1 MNLAILNF
9 SGSYKPLD
17 HLGTA
22 AEIIQQWLS
31 PHFPEAALHRINI
44 VDGEAFPEVDAFD
57 GYIISGSE
65 KGVYDE
71 VEWMASLEQ
80 FLQSL
85 RERSIPVF
93 GICFGHQIMA
103 QAYGGKAIKADH
115 GFVVGAREYRNA
127 GNQFNAFAVHK
138 DQVVEV
144 PAGATVTI
152 SAPYCPVA
160 GLQYAFAASSV
171 QFHPEFETA
180 LVSEAIEAFD
190 GDLLTAEEAEAARES
205 VVHYPVADGLYAQEA
220 ADFFRRFLAS

>member
-1 MNLAILNF
+1 MHIAILNL

-22 AEIIQQWLS
+22 AEIIQQWLA
-31 PHFPEAALHRINI
+31 PHFPEAKFDRINI
-44 VDGEAFPEVDAFD
+44 VDGEPFPAVDAFD

-71 VEWMASLEQ
+71 VAWMEPLKQ

-85 RERSIPVF
+85 RDQSIPVF

-103 QAYGGKAIKADH
+103 EAYGGKAIKADH
-115 GFVVGAREYRNA
+115 GFVVGAREYSNA
-127 GNQFNAFAVHK
+127 DKQYNAFAMHK

-144 PAGATVTI
+144 PEGATVTI

-160 GLQYAFAASSV
+160 GLQYSFAAKSV

-190 GDLLTAEEAEAARES
+190 GELLTADEAKASRDS
-205 VVHYPVADGLYAQEA
+205 VALHPVAAALYAQEA
-220 ADFFRRFLAS
+220 ADFFRRFAAV